1 MASRKAQK
9 EARRKERLERERA
22 AQKAAARKRLV
33 GILVAAVLL
42 LGIAG
47 AGAAVLLGGG
57 GDGGGD
63 PGGAKI
69 DFPDAREIPDEVDT
83 DLTKSLEGSGCKL
96 ESVPLATEVDHREGD
111 IKYETNPPASGP
123 QNPVP
128 AEDDLYEESP
138 SEERVLHAL
147 EHGRVAI
154 WANPVAP
161 TDVLAGLRALYEED
175 PYHVIVTPQT
185 GLKEQV
191 AMSAWE
197 ADGKGRILR
206 CRKPTDDSWDAL
218 RAFKTQYR
226 DKGPEFAP

>member
-9 EARRKERLERERA
+9 EARRKGRLEREQA
-22 AQKAAARKRLV
+22 AQRAAARKRLG
-33 GILVAAVLL
+33 GILVGAVLAVGL
-42 LGIAG
+42 ASAIAV
-47 AGAAVLLGGG
+47 ALVAGG

-63 PGGAKI
+63 PGEARI
-69 DFPDAREIPDEVDT
+69 DFPDAREIPDQVDA
-83 DLTKSLEGSGCKL
+83 DLKTSLEGSGCKL
-96 ESVPLATEVDHREGD
+96 ESVPLATEADHREGD

-123 QNPVP
+123 QDPVP

-154 WANPVAP
+154 WVNPVAP
-161 TDVLAGLRALYEED
+161 GDVLAGVRALYEKD
-175 PYHVIVTPQT
+175 RYHVIVTPQT

-197 ADGKGRILR
+197 ADAKGRILR
-206 CRKPTDDSWDAL
+206 CRRLTDDSWDAL